1 MGRQGSSPEGGEQTG
16 WEARG
21 SPGVGV
27 MESLP
32 PASRAF
38 FLAGSAPGAPP
49 RALESSGGPDG
60 ERDNAPVEW
69 QAWGQREGA
78 ERQAPVYTEGRL
90 RAPETQG

>member
-1 MGRQGSSPEGGEQTG
+1 
-16 WEARG
+16 
-21 SPGVGV
+21 

>member
-1 MGRQGSSPEGGEQTG
+1 MGGRGSSPEGGEQTG

-27 MESLP
+27 MGSLP

-38 FLAGSAPGAPP
+38 FLAGSALGAPP
-49 RALESSGGPDG
+49 RALESSGGPDDG
-60 ERDNAPVEW
+60 RYNAPVVW
-69 QAWGQREGA
+69 QAWGQRQGA